1 MADAALFVGWGNAV
15 RGRERQALKVFAEA
29 AEFYTRLQQEGE
41 IESFEPV
48 FLEPHG
54 GDLGGF
60 FLIRGERE
68 KLGRLR
74 THEDFV
80 RLNARAQLIVD
91 SFGVVGAAVASG
103 IDEQMGFFQA
113 AVDEFAP
120 S

>member
-1 MADAALFVGWGNAV
+1 
-15 RGRERQALKVFAEA
+15 
-29 AEFYTRLQQEGE
+29 
-41 IESFEPV
+41 
-48 FLEPHG
+48 
-54 GDLGGF
+54 
-60 FLIRGERE
+60 
-68 KLGRLR
+68 
-74 THEDFV
+74 V